1 MVEVPLL
8 VGFDFDNQI
17 VQQKPP
23 PPSFPPSELRPY
35 TTFDYS
41 SLACWEM
48 PASKICG
55 KKSASQS
62 G

>member
-41 SLACWEM
+41 SLAIL
-48 PASKICG
+48 AHRT
-55 KKSASQS
+55 AQS
-62 G
+62 MLAPESEAF